1 MKNEETNIGD
11 AFQAPGERP
20 PSPKSQGEDLNPQG
34 EDLLRALR
42 LWKDEWVDGS
52 RVLRIVTNSN
62 QHPPRINFL
71 AAR

>member
-20 PSPKSQGEDLNPQG
+20 PSPKSQGEDL
-34 EDLLRALR
+34 LRALR
-42 LWKDEWVDGS
+42 LWKDERVDGS

-62 QHPPRINFL
+62 QRPPRIKFL
-71 AAR
+71 VAR